1 MSANLFVLF
10 RKLIPTYP
18 LQVGGVLSRDGDTAT
33 IEMPGGGRLTA
44 RGPGAVGTKVF
55 VRNGAIEGA
64 APSLT
69 IETID
74 V

>member
-10 RKLIPTYP
+10 RKLLPSYP
-18 LQVGGVLSRDGDTAT
+18 LQVGEVVARDGDTAT
-33 IEMPGGGRLTA
+33 VELPGGGRLTA
-44 RGPGAVGTKVF
+44 RGSGSVGTKVF